1 MSLPP
6 ERISVKR
13 RRDEAP
19 IETFYLEQSTR
30 AKRQFTAQSYQ
41 LLKRPIVPVSQQ
53 PPPVDRAVTAPA
65 GPQSKHDQN
74 GIPTI
79 RSTAPGD
86 EINDFTKFIRQQA
99 QPASKEGAEEALLST
114 DSERPQATSPPKPS
128 RRLDLPK
135 DIRRFHLTRDLS
147 SSHNASRPSG
157 IRKKSSRSS
166 SLRPPLPTFV
176 ERQVYDGLYAKPP
189 VDKMVM
195 EGSKTSVDSPSDT
208 IDAQSKESV
217 SIPTFV
223 KPKTPPT
230 KSGTSLQDP
239 SRTWNRESD
248 QLADELAALAMEM
261 DPDAQPDSPVREAPS
276 SSVAGPDIQPA
287 RPNPIEE
294 EYIYETYIRISEENH
309 SSNTM
314 DPNVSVSNVG
324 VLVIDE
330 EDEDLWEGYMQS
342 DDESD
347 WDDEDSNAEDNP
359 ANDYPDEELS
369 SDDEFSRNPYRYHQ
383 GDLGYDDDDSDH
395 PTYN

>member
-1 MSLPP
+1 
-6 ERISVKR
+6 
-13 RRDEAP
+13 
-19 IETFYLEQSTR
+19 
-30 AKRQFTAQSYQ
+30 
-41 LLKRPIVPVSQQ
+41 
-53 PPPVDRAVTAPA
+53 
-65 GPQSKHDQN
+65 
-74 GIPTI
+74 
-79 RSTAPGD
+79 
-86 EINDFTKFIRQQA
+86 
-99 QPASKEGAEEALLST
+99 
-114 DSERPQATSPPKPS
+114 
-128 RRLDLPK
+128 
-135 DIRRFHLTRDLS
+135 
-147 SSHNASRPSG
+147 
-157 IRKKSSRSS
+157 
-166 SLRPPLPTFV
+166 
-176 ERQVYDGLYAKPP
+176 
-189 VDKMVM
+189 MVM

-347 WDDEDSNAEDNP
+347 WDDEDSNGEHSIRSKTGIPKLTSTQPKTTLPMTIQMKNCLQTTSSAAIPTGTIRVISAMTTTTVTIPPTTSRPISCIQVASKCSALQQVQSSYHGP
-359 ANDYPDEELS
+359 APSYKMYRFKDEILS
-369 SDDEFSRNPYRYHQ
+369 CPA
-383 GDLGYDDDDSDH
+383 
-395 PTYN
+395 PA